1 MYPVLFTIG
10 PLTIYSLGL
19 FWTLGAL
26 AAAWIFRLELKRYG
40 YDPEVAGSVVF
51 TAAIAGLLGARLLFI
66 LEEWENFRQA
76 PFQFIFSR
84 AGFSWYGGLFAG
96 ALAAARVFRKRKIP
110 LATAA
115 DISAPALAL
124 GYGIGR

>member
-51 TAAIAGLLGARLLFI
+51 AAVIAGLLSARLLFI
-66 LEEWENFRQA
+66 LEEWENFTQA
-76 PFQFIFSR
+76 PFHTETR
-84 AGFSWYGGLFAG
+84 
-96 ALAAARVFRKRKIP
+96 
-110 LATAA
+110 
-115 DISAPALAL
+115 D
-124 GYGIGR
+124 GIDTPEFHSKSH

>member
-1 MYPVLFTIG
+1 MYPVLFTIS

-51 TAAIAGLLGARLLFI
+51 AAVIADYSVPGCFLFWRNGKT
-66 LEEWENFRQA
+66 LDKRRFNSFSVA
-76 PFQFIFSR
+76 PVS
-84 AGFSWYGGLFAG
+84 AGMEDCL
-96 ALAAARVFRKRKIP
+96 P
-110 LATAA
+110 
-115 DISAPALAL
+115 
-124 GYGIGR
+124 GR